1 MGESWKEETCREK
14 EEKMV
19 GVFEK
24 ASEWGFD

>member
-19 GVFEK
+19 EVFKK
-24 ASEWGFD
+24 ASGWGFD